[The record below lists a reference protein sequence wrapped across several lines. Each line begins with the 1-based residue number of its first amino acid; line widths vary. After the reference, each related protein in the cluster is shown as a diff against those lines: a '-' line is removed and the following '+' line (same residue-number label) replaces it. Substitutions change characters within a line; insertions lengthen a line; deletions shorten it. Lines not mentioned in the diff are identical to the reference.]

1 MTAVLP
7 SPSSVASAS
16 KPKAPPLP
24 DGAANNNPRGIG
36 FRALIAEDLATHDGD
51 WLSQGFWTLFWH
63 RFGNARMSVRW
74 RLLRAPLTI
83 IYALMFKLCEWACGI
98 KLSYVVPVGRR
109 VRIDHFG
116 GTIIGARSI
125 GSDVYIR
132 QNITLGIADLGDKNA
147 KPIIEDRVQIGAGA
161 VILGHVTIGHDAI
174 IGANAVVTKSVPPGA
189 VVGGVPGRIIRMREG
204 FD

>member
-1 MTAVLP
+1 MTAL
-7 SPSSVASAS
+7 AQSARS

-24 DGAANNNPRGIG
+24 NGSSNGNPQDIG
-36 FRALIAEDLATHDGD
+36 FWKLVAEDLATHDGD

-63 RFGNARMSVRW
+63 RFGNARMSVRH
-74 RLLRAPLTI
+74 RPLRAPLTI
-83 IYALMFKLCEWACGI
+83 LYIFMFKLCEWTCGI

-132 QNITLGIADLGDKNA
+132 QNTTLGIADLTDKNA
-147 KPIIEDRVQIGAGA
+147 KPIVEDRVQIGAGA
-161 VILGHVTIGHDAI
+161 VLLGDVTIGHDAI
-174 IGANAVVTKSVPPGA
+174 VGANSVVTKSVPPGA
-189 VVGGVPGRIIRMREG
+189 VVGGVPARLIRMREG
-204 FD
+204 FE